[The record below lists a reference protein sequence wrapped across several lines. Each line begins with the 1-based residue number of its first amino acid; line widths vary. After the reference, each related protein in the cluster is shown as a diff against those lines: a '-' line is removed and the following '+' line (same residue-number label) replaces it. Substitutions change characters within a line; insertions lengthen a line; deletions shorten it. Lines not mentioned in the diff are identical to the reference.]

1 MSLVIRELQI
11 FEKIAL
17 IKTVKKKR
25 MCIGKS
31 VGKSSYAPSGEI
43 WKYTLKC
50 STHVR
55 SDPAIPVVG
64 MTPEAS
70 DGGAV
75 CPESPCS
82 VASHGTRAV
91 KMRFTCEQHK
101 ARHAGGAPS
110 L

>member
-1 MSLVIRELQI
+1 MNVYWQEYRKIVICSLR
-11 FEKIAL
+11 
-17 IKTVKKKR
+17 
-25 MCIGKS
+25 GN
-31 VGKSSYAPSGEI
+31 
-43 WKYTLKC
+43 WKYTLKR

-55 SDPAIPVVG
+55 SGPAIPVVG

-91 KMRFTCEQHK
+91 KMRFK
-101 ARHAGGAPS
+101 VRHAGGAPS